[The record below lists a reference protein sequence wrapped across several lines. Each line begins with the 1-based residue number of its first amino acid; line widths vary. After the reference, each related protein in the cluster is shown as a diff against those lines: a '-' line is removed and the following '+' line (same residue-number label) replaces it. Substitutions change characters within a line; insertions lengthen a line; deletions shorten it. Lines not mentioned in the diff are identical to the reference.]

1 LVGYCE
7 AVSISNSYAT
17 GIVSGTYFVGGLVG
31 FNFDNSE
38 SSISNSYATG
48 RVSGSIW
55 VGGLVGWN
63 GKHIPISHSYWDVE
77 TSGQTRSD
85 GGIGKTTAEMKK
97 EATFVSWD
105 FVNIWGIKEDIT
117 YPYLQWESLIQ
128 QTQNLISDVEDLEL
142 PDGLEKSLISK
153 LDGAISA
160 LEKGQDNAA
169 INKLNAF
176 INEVDA
182 QRGKKI
188 TEEQADDLI
197 AEAQRIIN
205 RI

>member
-1 LVGYCE
+1 M
-7 AVSISNSYAT
+7 SITNQSAYVIGSNY
-17 GIVSGTYFVGGLVG
+17 VGGLVG
-31 FNFDNSE
+31 YNIG
-38 SSISNSYATG
+38 SISYSYATG
-48 RVSGSIW
+48 SVSGTNY
-55 VGGLVGWN
+55 VGGLVGYAHSA
-63 GKHIPISHSYWDVE
+63 GSISYSYWDYE
-77 TSGQTRSD
+77 TSGQTWSG
-85 GGIGKTTAEMKK
+85 GGIGMSTVEMKQ
-97 EATFVSWD
+97 EATFVGWD

-142 PDGLEKSLISK
+142 PDGLEKSFISK

-176 INEVDA
+176 INQVKA

-188 TEEQADDLI
+188 TEEQADELM
-197 AEAQRIIN
+197 ATAQWIIEN
-205 RI
+205 I